1 MLEDLLPY
9 LWAFLV
15 GGAFCVVAQILIDR
29 TRLTPARILVLY
41 VVVGVILGGIGLYRP
56 LVDFAGAGATTPLT
70 GFGYLISKG
79 VRDAVDEKGLLGA
92 LTGGL
97 TAAAGGITA
106 AIQRAKANAPHTL
119 KVEVEVES
127 IDQAKEALSAGADI
141 IMLDNM
147 SSADMKAC
155 VTMIGGKALTEA
167 SGNMGERNLAE
178 VAKTGVDFISI
189 GALTH
194 SVKSLDISLKFTLI

>member
-15 GGAFCVVAQILIDR
+15 GGAFCVIAQILIDR
-29 TRLTPARILVLY
+29 TKLTPARILVLY

-106 AIQRAKANAPHTL
+106 AI
-119 KVEVEVES
+119 V
-127 IDQAKEALSAGADI
+127 
-141 IMLDNM
+141 
-147 SSADMKAC
+147 
-155 VTMIGGKALTEA
+155 
-167 SGNMGERNLAE
+167 
-178 VAKTGVDFISI
+178 F
-189 GALTH
+189 GALAC
-194 SVKSLDISLKFTLI
+194 LIFHGKPKD